1 MSEPGFP
8 WPKGPVASPAL
19 GTCVDAA
26 TTVRASR
33 LLLVVVSLSLWLPGC
48 ARETGPLPDSGF
60 MHAAESTALATRP
73 QPDQGA
79 IPSLP
84 LAPGTLLREA
94 DFRQTLEATGADLV
108 VVQVY
113 LESCG
118 ACMTEALK
126 LAKREA
132 AWRARGVA
140 ILGLGMDET
149 AQGPRAFYE
158 MTGQRITYPLYL
170 APWFARQ
177 QEVQRTPTLFIYSAD
192 GKQLFRTDGVHAEN
206 GIVAALEEK
215 LTELL
220 AND

>member
-1 MSEPGFP
+1 MNRPRFH
-8 WPKGPVASPAL
+8 WPKGPVVSPAPW
-19 GTCVDAA
+19 THEAA
-26 TTVRASR
+26 TVRTSW
-33 LLLVVVSLSLWLPGC
+33 LLLVVVSLSLLLPGC
-48 ARETGPLPDSGF
+48 ERETDPLPGSDSVR
-60 MHAAESTALATRP
+60 AAEPAE
-73 QPDQGA
+73 
-79 IPSLP
+79 PSALP
-84 LAPGTLLREA
+84 LADRRAIPRLKVQPGTQLQEA
-94 DFRQTLEATGADLV
+94 DFQQTLEATGADLV
-108 VVQVY
+108 IVQVY

-132 AWRARGVA
+132 AWRTRNVA

-177 QEVQRTPTLFIYSAD
+177 QEVRRTPTLFIYSAD
-192 GKQLFRTDGVHAEN
+192 GRQLFRTDGLHAEE
-206 GIVAALEEK
+206 GIVTALEGK
-215 LTELL
+215 LAELL